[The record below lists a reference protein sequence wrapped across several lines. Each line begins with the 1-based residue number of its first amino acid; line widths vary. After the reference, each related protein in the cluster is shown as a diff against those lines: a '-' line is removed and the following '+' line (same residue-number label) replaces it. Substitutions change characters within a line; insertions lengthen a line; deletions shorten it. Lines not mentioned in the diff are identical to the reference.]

1 MLRVLRAALVLATV
15 FALVPVGALPVY
27 AQDVPSDHVHAAMTG
42 HWVGTLEY
50 QDYSKPN
57 SRVTLPTILDIAERP
72 KGGVSIRFTYDDGP
86 GKTVTGEDYF
96 VLSADQSNV
105 DWTGLKETEPEIFK
119 VMSFDANDAI
129 RVLTLVMQREGDDNN
144 APATIRESMTLT
156 EGELTLL
163 KEYRPKGSDFLFR
176 HVFKLKRQ

>member
-1 MLRVLRAALVLATV
+1 MLRVLRAAIV
-15 FALVPVGALPVY
+15 LVPCAALSLR
-27 AQDVPSDHVHAAMTG
+27 AQTVPSEHVHGAMTG

-57 SRVTLPTILDIAERP
+57 SRVTLPTILDISERP

-96 VLSADQSNV
+96 VLSDDQTNV

-119 VMSFDANDAI
+119 VMSFNANDAI
-129 RVLTLVMQREGDDNN
+129 RVLTLVMEREGEDNR
-144 APATIRESMTLT
+144 APATIRETMTLT

>member
-1 MLRVLRAALVLATV
+1 MLRALRAAIV
-15 FALVPVGALPVY
+15 LVPFAALSLT
-27 AQDVPSDHVHAAMTG
+27 AQTVPSEHVHTAMVG

-57 SRVTLPTILDIAERP
+57 SRVTLPTTLDISERP

-96 VLSADQSNV
+96 VLSDDQTNV
-105 DWTGLKETEPEIFK
+105 DWTGLKETEPEILT
-119 VMSFDANDAI
+119 VMSFNANDAI
-129 RVLTLVMQREGDDNN
+129 RVLTLVMEREGEDNR
-144 APATIRESMTLT
+144 APATIRETMTLA

-163 KEYRPKGSDFLFR
+163 KEYRPTGSDFLFR

>member
-1 MLRVLRAALVLATV
+1 LNSLRIALVVLPFAALSS
-15 FALVPVGALPVY
+15 Y
-27 AQDVPSDHVHAAMTG
+27 AQTVPSEHVHAAMTG

-50 QDYSKPN
+50 EDYSKPN
-57 SRVTLPTILDIAERP
+57 TRVTLPTILDISERA

-96 VLSADQSNV
+96 VLSDDQTNV